1 MATAESVLR
10 AAGNLFGG
18 IFGEAANASYEVN
31 RLVNGP
37 AHDAALSAAVVEI
50 KPLFLQCKR
59 CGQWRCEQMC
69 WNPKTNL
76 CKECTPIA
84 EDEEAAIRA
93 QHVTTQVA
101 NDLFLEENQR
111 MSKKAKEVNASCAHC
126 GADTGGRK
134 FCPECGKPTEAGAKP
149 CPKCGPTPAR
159 SSAGSAERSWA
170 DARGRARPGVRRPTA
185 WRGPGRLQRLR
196 ALLTLANWPVR
207 AAVSRRALASL
218 TSTFHSVARVSAS
231 S

>member
-1 MATAESVLR
+1 MGHIEFTNNYEDLSTDRGFQFKFYCERCGNGYLSTFQRNTLGTAESVLR
-10 AAGNLFGG
+10 AAGSLFGG

-37 AHDAALSAAVVEI
+37 AHDSALSAAVVEI

-69 WNPKTNL
+69 WNPKTSL

-149 CPKCGPTPAR
+149 CPKCGVR
-159 SSAGSAERSWA
+159 S
-170 DARGRARPGVRRPTA
+170 DPGA
-185 WRGPGRLQRLR
+185 KFCGECGEKLG
-196 ALLTLANWPVR
+196 
-207 AAVSRRALASL
+207 
-218 TSTFHSVARVSAS
+218 
-231 S
+231 